1 MLLLSIVVVS
11 WETQTLLNDCL
22 HSLYDDPE
30 VVQWR
35 IIVIDNASTD
45 GSAEMIAREFPQV
58 HLIRNSA
65 NFGFARAN
73 NQGIRASTGRYV
85 LLLNSD
91 TIVPPGALLAL
102 IQFMNDHPE
111 AGACGPRLAR
121 ADGSTQPFAF
131 GGDPTPAYL
140 LARGWNRLIF
150 QRALH
155 DWETHESQSVDW
167 LSGACLLA
175 RRDAL
180 EQVGG
185 FDEKFFM
192 YFEDNDLC
200 LRLRRAGWKIFYNPT
215 VTITHFGGA
224 SVSQNPARTRWY
236 DASLRY
242 FYSKHYSPMARAAL
256 EILLPFYRR
265 MN

>member
-1 MLLLSIVVVS
+1 MLSCIIVS
-11 WETQTLLNDCL
+11 WNAARQLADCL
-22 HSLYDDPE
+22 HSLPAGAQGSSYE
-30 VVQWR
+30 

-45 GSAEMIAREFPQV
+45 GSADMVAREFQV
-58 HLIRNSA
+58 RLIRNSE
-65 NFGFARAN
+65 NVGFARAN

-91 TIVPPGALLAL
+91 TIVPPGALPAL
-102 IQFMNDHPE
+102 VQFMDDHPD

-121 ADGSTQPFAF
+121 ADGSTQLFAF
-131 GGDPTPAYL
+131 GGDPTVRYL
-140 LARGWNRLIF
+140 LARSWNRLLF
-150 QRALH
+150 HRALH
-155 DWETHESQSVDW
+155 DWETQKVQTVDW
-167 LSGACLLA
+167 VSGAALLT

-180 EQVGG
+180 ERIGG

-242 FYSKHYSPMARAAL
+242 FYSKHYLPLARVVL
-256 EILLPFYRR
+256 ELMLPLYRR
-265 MN
+265 IN